1 MKNYDEILKSFYE
14 VFGFPEDPRSKLGS
28 QRYEKAIKKFQ
39 VIVEHEWF
47 KNLIQKKE
55 KIRILEICSG
65 MGIGGVALA
74 KVISGKNINVNLIL
88 TDLRDNALKVAKE
101 WGYKELG
108 KEIQIIKVDAKEIH
122 TLKTKVDVILMY
134 GLSAP
139 HFSPWDMVRLL
150 ASASEILVD
159 DGLMIMEE
167 GDRIYRIFYQRG
179 YKEVL
184 PERVDEEKMVIS
196 AHVGYDMI
204 KGVFN
209 RAVMDLVSRSKPVI
223 LEAYFWGLA
232 ELMTFTWL
240 FFEDIDFIK
249 DPEGNTTQGFIIAI
263 KPRRKIPPSA
273 LVKNPKILRDVRE
286 KEH

>member
-1 MKNYDEILKSFYE
+1 MKKYDELLKSFYK

-39 VIVEHEWF
+39 VVVNHDWF
-47 KNLIQKKE
+47 KDLIQKKR
-55 KIRILEICSG
+55 KIKILELCSG

-74 KVISGKNINVNLIL
+74 KVLSEKNIHVDLIL
-88 TDLRDNALKVAKE
+88 TDLRDDALEIAKE
-101 WGYKELG
+101 WGSKEIG
-108 KEIQIIKVDAKEIH
+108 KEVQIINVDAKEIH
-122 TLKTKVDVILMY
+122 TLKTKVDIILMY

-150 ASASEILVD
+150 ASASEALVD
-159 DGLMIMEE
+159 DGLIIMEE
-167 GDRIYRIFYQRG
+167 SDRIYRIFYQRG

-184 PERVDEEKMVIS
+184 PERVDNEKMVITVH
-196 AHVGYDMI
+196 AGYNMVR
-204 KGVFN
+204 GTFN
-209 RAVMDLVSRSKPVI
+209 RAVMDLVSRSKPVV

-240 FFEDIDFIK
+240 FFKNVDFIK
-249 DPEGNTTQGFIIAI
+249 DPEGNVTQGFIVAI
-263 KPRRKIPPSA
+263 KPRRKIPPTM
-273 LVKNPKILRDVRE
+273 LRKNPKILRTITD